1 MWHAP
6 ATANPPNHPALPQIG
21 RDDVK
26 IGPPDGCIPI
36 DVRGQLAQRETG
48 VKADE
53 HYAPGET

>member
-6 ATANPPNHPALPQIG
+6 ATANPPNHPVLPQIG
-21 RDDVK
+21 RDNVK
-26 IGPPDGCIPI
+26 IGPPDGCIP
-36 DVRGQLAQRETG
+36 LAQRETG